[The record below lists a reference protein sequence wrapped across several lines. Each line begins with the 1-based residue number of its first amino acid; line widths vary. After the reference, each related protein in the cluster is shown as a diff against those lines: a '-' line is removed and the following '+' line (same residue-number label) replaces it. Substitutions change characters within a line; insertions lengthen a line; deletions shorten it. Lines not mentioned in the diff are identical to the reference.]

1 MDRNRLKGNWK
12 QLRGAAQEKWG
23 ELTDDDLDV
32 VEGKWDQLVGK
43 IQERYGMARD
53 KAERQVRDWD
63 AGLEDEAREAG
74 GREAL

>member
-1 MDRNRLKGNWK
+1 MDRNRLDGNGK
-12 QLRGAAQEKWG
+12 QLKGAAQEKWG

-74 GREAL
+74 DREAL